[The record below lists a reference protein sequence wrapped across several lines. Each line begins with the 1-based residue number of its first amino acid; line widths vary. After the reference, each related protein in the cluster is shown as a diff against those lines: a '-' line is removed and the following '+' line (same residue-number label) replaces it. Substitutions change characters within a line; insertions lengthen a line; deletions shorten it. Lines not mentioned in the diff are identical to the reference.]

1 MTQKKRCALLC
12 ALVDADARDDAA
24 ALGRLGWVLFDLLCQ
39 AEQARSEAVEML
51 DELTAVA
58 RVIVAGDGGAASIRQ
73 VRDVLA
79 NQVAL
84 RQQAQTPRVPAGR
97 G

>member
-51 DELTAVA
+51 DELTAAA
-58 RVIVAGDGGAASIRQ
+58 RVVVAGDGAASIRQ

-79 NQVAL
+79 NQLAL